1 MSSNLKYSTGTRD
14 AQQNGLITYAGT
26 GCTIKLY
33 EGTQPANANTAITTQ
48 TLLVSLPIAGA
59 FGTDSSGT
67 ITIGA
72 VSSAQAVATGT
83 ASFFRIFKSDG
94 TTVVMDGSVGTSDA
108 DMILN
113 NTSIAITQTVTITSG
128 TIIRANQWQ

>member
-1 MSSNLKYSTGTRD
+1 MASNLKYSTGTRD
-14 AQQNGLITYAGT
+14 AQQNGLITYAGS
-26 GCTIKLY
+26 GCLINIY
-33 EGTQPANANTAITTQ
+33 QGTQPANANTAISTQ
-48 TLLVSLPIAGA
+48 TLLVSLPIAGS

-72 VSSAQAVATGT
+72 VTSAQATATGT
-83 ASFFRIFKSDG
+83 AQFFRIFKSDG

-128 TIIRANQWQ
+128 TIIRANQ